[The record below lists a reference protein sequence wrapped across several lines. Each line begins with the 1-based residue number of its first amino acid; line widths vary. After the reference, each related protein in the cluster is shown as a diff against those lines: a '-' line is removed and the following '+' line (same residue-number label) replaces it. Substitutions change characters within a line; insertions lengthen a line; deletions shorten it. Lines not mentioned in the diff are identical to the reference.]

1 MQEYITKK
9 ELLEEMGI
17 SYGQL
22 YRWKRMGMIPENW
35 FIKRPSAT
43 GQETILPR
51 KKIVKRIQDIQAMM
65 ETQSLESIVAKF
77 AFSAD
82 ADVIEFE
89 NLYKSPHL
97 SAEYV
102 SALGNYFKKPGYTA
116 IEYMMIICCADV
128 AKKER
133 FTTRQYVDLLRY
145 ALPAAQKCKKVETRC
160 IFFATGGDYHLATLD
175 NSATIA
181 FDMGLRTMGNYN
193 FETMWDKLKEEL

>member
-9 ELLEEMGI
+9 ELLEQMNI

-22 YRWKRMGMIPENW
+22 YRWKRIGLIPESW
-35 FIKRPSAT
+35 FIKRPSTT

-51 KKIVKRIQDIQAMM
+51 RKIVKRIQDIQQLM
-65 ETQSLESIVAKF
+65 TTHSLEQIVARY
-77 AFSAD
+77 AFSPR

-89 NLYKSPHL
+89 NLYKSKHL
-97 SAEYV
+97 TAEYV

-116 IEYMMIICCADV
+116 VEYMMIICCADV
-128 AKKER
+128 ARKER

-145 ALPAAQKCKKVETRC
+145 ALPVAQKCEKTETRC
-160 IFFATGGDYHLATLD
+160 IFFAAGGDYHIALVD
-175 NSATIA
+175 NTAGIT
-181 FDMGLRTMGNYN
+181 FDMGLRTMGDYN

>member
-22 YRWKRMGMIPENW
+22 YRWKRMGMIPESW
-35 FIKRPSAT
+35 FIKRPSST

-51 KKIVKRIQDIQAMM
+51 KKIVKRIQQILQMM
-65 ETQSLESIVAKF
+65 ETQSLESIVAKLS
-77 AFSAD
+77 FSPD

-89 NLYKSPHL
+89 MLYKSPHL

-128 AKKER
+128 AKREH

-145 ALPAAQKCKKVETRC
+145 ALPVAQGCKKVETRC
-160 IFFATGGDYHLATLD
+160 IFFAAGGDWHIAALD
-175 NSATIA
+175 NTAHIT
-181 FDMGLRTMGNYN
+181 FDSGLRTIGNYN